1 MSHLEILNLSCCLL
15 KSVLLLFISSVLY
28 HKFITPVWQVQAL
41 LLPIWRT
48 YHRIWKTSRI
58 WSCARS
64 GDWQQRYKAWIL
76 GRGIYNFKLDSAHI
90 QGQTPEEQ
98 VLRYNYWWSVWNLK
112 QVHYCQNL
120 SGYRRWGSCSDICDG
135 SPRKMGAAL
144 ARLTVVALVSVLL
157 KVKSHLS
164 PHLV

>member
-1 MSHLEILNLSCCLL
+1 MTKI
-15 KSVLLLFISSVLY
+15 IR
-28 HKFITPVWQVQAL
+28 PVTDGFGSYTHIFLVAMQ
-41 LLPIWRT
+41 
-48 YHRIWKTSRI
+48 I

-135 SPRKMGAAL
+135 SPSKHGRCFGETDCSNRSVSSAQSQEPYFPSFG
-144 ARLTVVALVSVLL
+144 LVIGVIQKDQLWQRVLFYC
-157 KVKSHLS
+157 
-164 PHLV
+164 